1 MARNDGV
8 DRTSVRNLAVSDK
21 AVGNTQQHNEREKDS
36 YRNPDII
43 PQRTSWNVHFKKPT
57 ASYTD
62 LFAQLETAGTIS
74 TRGLKPDATHY
85 CELVFDVNSAYFD
98 NHGGYE
104 FAKQFYEDA
113 YKAAVQIVGGEQYI
127 LSAVMHADE
136 INRAMTE
143 ALGREVYHYHLH
155 VVYVPVVEK
164 QILWSK
170 RCKDKALV
178 GTVKETVMQVSRS
191 KKWASKPLLDDAG
204 KPVLQKNGKPVL
216 KKSYSILQDDFFNYM
231 RSAGYTDVERGE
243 RGSTEEHLT
252 VTQFKVQREQER
264 LDSLTAQIDQKEQHL
279 TQTRKTLSKK
289 EKELAAVQK
298 KAAVTKDALIHAQD
312 VESLGKRTLLGNYS
326 LTEDEL
332 STLKKQAA
340 HGYIMDV
347 ENRQLKQQL
356 VTAKRDCA
364 EWQTRYRDLR
374 NDVQPYLDALR
385 HAPERVRNFF
395 ENLLSQK
402 SERTASISKDRH
414 HEQNAEL

>member
-1 MARNDGV
+1 MARNDGI

-43 PQRTSWNVHFKKPT
+43 PQRAAWNVHFKKPT

-62 LFAQLETAGTIS
+62 LFAQLEAAGTIS

-85 CELVFDVNSAYFD
+85 CELIFDVNSAYFD

-143 ALGREVYHYHLH
+143 ALSREVYHYHLH

-164 QILWSK
+164 QIFWSK
-170 RCKDKALV
+170 RCKDKALI

-191 KKWASKPLLDDAG
+191 KKWASKPLLDESG

-216 KKSYSILQDDFFNYM
+216 KKSYSVLQDNFFNFM
-231 RSAGYTDVERGE
+231 RAAGYTDIERGE

-264 LDSLTAQIDQKEQHL
+264 LGSLSAQIDQKDQHL
-279 TQTRKTLSKK
+279 TQTSKALSKK
-289 EKELAAVQK
+289 EKELAIVQK
-298 KAAVTKDALIHAQD
+298 KTVITKDALIHAQD

-332 STLKKQAA
+332 SSLKKQAA
-340 HGYIMDV
+340 HGYVVDV

-356 VTAKRDCA
+356 AAAKRDCA

-374 NDVQPYLDALR
+374 NDVQPYLDAMR

-395 ENLLSQK
+395 ENLLARK
-402 SERTASISKDRH
+402 PERTADAPSKASR
-414 HEQNAEL
+414 Q